1 MTCPVRMEPLPG
13 TPPLL
18 IPGDPYSVCVLLRGY
33 AEPVGDRG
41 AVRADGSVTL
51 IVPTPGPGP
60 RKPAAPVP
68 GSPRGAE
75 AQAALER
82 AAAGPI
88 LVDTAGP
95 WARGALLE
103 ALAGQGLAPGD
114 VGLVVATHGHSD
126 HVGNLGLFPAAC
138 LLVSRDLCLPGGTYL
153 PHGLAEGRP
162 LRLGPGL
169 EVWATPGHG
178 GAGDVSVAVAGTA
191 RGTVLVAGDVFE
203 REGDGDGWRELSED
217 PAAQERSRR
226 RVLAA
231 ADVVVPGHGGP
242 FRVVR
247 GAPGPQETH
256 PLVGS
261 GQELDGD
268 RLPDVGRGGRPGD
281 GRGAG
286 WARGGPGGCHQ
297 PVRDGS
303 TCKDVEIIIVFV
315 TGLGLFATPASSWH
329 LRSLSAPRTPHP

>member
-1 MTCPVRMEPLPG
+1 MTCLVRTEPLPG

-33 AEPVGDRG
+33 AEPEGDRG

-51 IVPTPGPGP
+51 IVPTPGPGG
-60 RKPAAPVP
+60 RDPAASGP

-75 AQAALER
+75 ARAALER
-82 AAAGPI
+82 AAAGPV

-95 WARGALLE
+95 WSRGALLE
-103 ALAGQGLAPGD
+103 ALSGQGLAPGD

-126 HVGNLGLFPAAC
+126 HVGNLGLFPDAC

-191 RGTVLVAGDVFE
+191 LGTVLVAGDVFE

-247 GAPGPQETH
+247 G
-256 PLVGS
+256 
-261 GQELDGD
+261 DG
-268 RLPDVGRGGRPGD
+268 PGD
-281 GRGAG
+281 DRGAG
-286 WARGGPGGCHQ
+286 ANP
-297 PVRDGS
+297 PE
-303 TCKDVEIIIVFV
+303 T
-315 TGLGLFATPASSWH
+315 
-329 LRSLSAPRTPHP
+329 